1 MSARRENAGPPPA
14 APVGRYLNRELSWLD
29 FNARVLALAEN
40 PDLPLLER
48 VKFLAIFNTNLDEF
62 FQVRVALFH
71 AEYEAGLGMSTPDG
85 LTPEAQLDAI
95 RARVLELTARE
106 QAVFQKEL
114 RPALADGGIVIC
126 NWSDLDPGEK
136 DRLSDFFANQVF
148 PVLTPLA
155 VDPAH
160 PFPYVS
166 NLSFNLGVLVR
177 DPRTSVMRFARIKVP
192 QLQERFVRLPD
203 RERFLPVEQLIGA
216 HLDRLFPGMEIHAQ
230 AAFRVTRNADLDI
243 EEEEAADLLAAI
255 ESGLQRQRR
264 LSDAVRL
271 EVEAGM
277 PDHSRMLLLEELELD
292 AEDLYVRE
300 TLLDLA
306 GLWDLY
312 RLDRPELK
320 ESRWRPRPEPHFAA
334 QKEDAE
340 PGSMF
345 AMLRESDILVHHPY
359 ESFESSVE
367 AFLTQ
372 AVADPAV
379 LTIKHTIYRTSGLES
394 DPIGRALIRA
404 AQAGKQ
410 VVILVEL
417 KARFD
422 EQANIEWARQLEQA
436 GVHVVYGF
444 LGLKTHCK
452 LALVVRQERD
462 GLRRYCHIGTG
473 NYNAVTARLYEDL
486 GIFTADP
493 DLGADLSEL
502 FNHLTGFSHETS
514 YRKALVAPVRLR
526 NQLLDLVRHEI
537 ESGDGR
543 IVIKVNNL
551 SDPKMIDALYEAS
564 QAGVEIDLIVRSV
577 CALRAGVPGLS
588 ERIRVR
594 SILGRYLE
602 HSRIYRFGT
611 PERGMRYYIG
621 SADLMPRNLDGRV
634 ELLAP
639 VESPDLRERLDE
651 TLDALLQD
659 DGLAW
664 TLDDSTWRK
673 VPVRAG
679 LRSQDELMRRT
690 NERARID

>member
-1 MSARRENAGPPPA
+1 MSARSEKPATPSSIPLGP
-14 APVGRYLNRELSWLD
+14 YLNRELSWLD
-29 FNARVLALAEN
+29 FNSRVLALAED

-71 AEYEAGLGMSTPDG
+71 AEYEAGLGLSTPDG

-106 QAVFQKEL
+106 QALFRKEL
-114 RPALADGGIVIC
+114 RPALTDGGIVIC
-126 NWSDLDPGEK
+126 DWSDLDPGEK

-166 NLSFNLGVLVR
+166 DLSFNLGVLVR

-271 EVEAGM
+271 EVEVGM
-277 PDHSRMLLLEELELD
+277 PEHSRALLLEELELD
-292 AEDLYVRE
+292 GEDLYLRD
-300 TLLDLA
+300 TLLDLG

-320 ESRWRPRPEPHFAA
+320 ESRYRPRPERHFAA
-334 QKEDAE
+334 LPEDGE

-367 AFLTQ
+367 TFLSQ

-379 LTIKHTIYRTSGLES
+379 LTIKHTIYRTSGLADDS
-394 DPIGRALIRA
+394 IGRSLIRA

-543 IVIKVNNL
+543 IAIKVNNL
-551 SDPKMIDALYEAS
+551 SDPKMVDALYEAS

-577 CALRAGVPGLS
+577 CTLRAGVPGLS

-594 SILGRYLE
+594 SILGRFLE

-621 SADLMPRNLDGRV
+621 SADLMQRNLDGRV

-639 VESPDLRERLDE
+639 VEAPDLRERLDE
-651 TLDALLQD
+651 TLDLLLQD
-659 DGLAW
+659 DALAW

-679 LRSQDELMRRT
+679 FRSQEELMRLT
-690 NERARID
+690 HERARIE